1 MTVDPF
7 GSASDPTAPD
17 PAAPSDADVVAL
29 LTGARFVTVKG
40 FGSGYD
46 CEEVDQYL
54 DRLAREVGAS
64 GRRRDLELLGGISD
78 VRFTPRMSG
87 VRYAMDAVDDFLD
100 SRAAPAAAAVL
111 GRAQGAS
118 RIAEGTATGA
128 IAAEL
133 QESRFAP
140 ARRGDRYDMDG
151 IDQLL
156 DQAFAALTAEGD
168 EHSRADAALQ
178 LLLGGRPTAVRRLR
192 EGYRSA
198 DVDDFLRGIV
208 ERLRGI

>member
-1 MTVDPF
+1 MSMDPA
-7 GSASDPTAPD
+7 GAGLSGSDPTG
-17 PAAPSDADVVAL
+17 ADVVAL
-29 LTGARFVTVKG
+29 LTGARFGTVKV

-46 CEEVDQYL
+46 CAEVDQYL
-54 DRLAREVGAS
+54 ERLAREVGAS

-87 VRYAMDAVDDFLD
+87 VRYAMDDVDDFLD
-100 SRAAPAAAAVL
+100 AQAAPAVAAVL
-111 GRAQGAS
+111 ARTQGTS
-118 RIAEGTATGA
+118 RVSGDTAAGA
-128 IAAEL
+128 IAVEL
-133 QESRFAP
+133 QGARFAS

-156 DQAFAALTAEGD
+156 DQAFEALTEEG
-168 EHSRADAALQ
+168 EEPARADAALDV
-178 LLLGGRPTAVRRLR
+178 LLVGRPASVGRLR

-198 DVDDFLRGIV
+198 DVDSFLTGIV